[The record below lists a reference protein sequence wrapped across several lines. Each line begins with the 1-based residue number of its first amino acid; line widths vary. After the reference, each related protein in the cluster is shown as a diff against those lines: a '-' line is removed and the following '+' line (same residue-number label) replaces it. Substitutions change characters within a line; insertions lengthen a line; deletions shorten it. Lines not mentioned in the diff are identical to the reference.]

1 MAVNEIDAVL
11 PILQTYL
18 KPRRTR
24 FATKNKVS
32 PGSIDVVN
40 EPPISELF
48 KTWKRENQI
57 RTRIYKNL
65 TLEQQQAW
73 VAYFDE
79 HKSLTLQVHV
89 EDEPQGQVNE
99 VNEVKPHKL
108 RKQDAPQGQMN
119 EVKPPKPRARKPTE
133 HNDTP
138 PTVEQHKKKH
148 HSHQ

>member
-24 FATKNKVS
+24 FATKNKVN

-79 HKSLTLQVHV
+79 HKSLTLHVHA
-89 EDEPQGQVNE
+89 EDEPTEQLGKV
-99 VNEVKPHKL
+99 
-108 RKQDAPQGQMN
+108 N
-119 EVKPPKPRARKPTE
+119 EVKPPKLRKHDEPQQQMNEVKSPKPRAHKPTE
-133 HNDTP
+133 HNDAP
-138 PTVEQHKKKH
+138 PAVEHHKKKH
-148 HSHQ
+148 HPH